1 MHQNYRSLAPS
12 VADAVLREN
21 MDALNARLS
30 AQKRWIDE
38 AAKTFKTINELLA
51 DVPADEVTIMK
62 RFNDERLAKLSPE
75 TVAQIAEDEAT
86 KVIRLVVDNDAKTV
100 LDEVMRDVA

>member
-1 MHQNYRSLAPS
+1 
-12 VADAVLREN
+12 
-21 MDALNARLS
+21 
-30 AQKRWIDE
+30 
-38 AAKTFKTINELLA
+38 
-51 DVPADEVTIMK
+51 MK